1 MTSGGSMETRISLI
15 TLGVADLERAVRFY
29 RDGLGWPHSS
39 VGAGEVAFFRTQG
52 TVLALYP
59 HEALAA
65 DAGLPVARPGFSGVI
80 LAHNVR
86 SRELVDIVMAEAI
99 AAEAILSKAA
109 QELSWGG
116 YVGYFADP
124 DGHVW
129 EVAWNPGFPFAA
141 DGRVVVPE

>member
-1 MTSGGSMETRISLI
+1 MTSGNAMEPRISLI
-15 TLGVADLERAVRFY
+15 TLGVADLGRAIRFY

-39 VGAGEVAFFRTQG
+39 AGAGEVAFFRTQG

-65 DAGLPVARPGFSGVI
+65 DAGLPVARPGFGGMI

-86 SRELVDIVMAEAI
+86 SRKLVDVVMAEAV
-99 AAEAILSKAA
+99 AAGATLIKSA
-109 QELSWGG
+109 QALSWGG
-116 YVGYFADP
+116 YAGYVADP

-129 EVAWNPGFPFAA
+129 EVAWNPDFPFAD
-141 DGRVVVPE
+141 DGGVLIPE

>member
-1 MTSGGSMETRISLI
+1 MTSGNAMEPRISLI
-15 TLGVADLERAVRFY
+15 TLGVTDLERAIRFY

-52 TVLALYP
+52 TLLALYP

-65 DAGLPVARPGFSGVI
+65 DAGLPVARPGFGGVI

-86 SRELVDIVMAEAI
+86 SRDMVDVVMAEAVAVGAMLI
-99 AAEAILSKAA
+99 KSA
-109 QELSWGG
+109 QALSWGG

-129 EVAWNPGFPFAA
+129 EVAWNPYFPFAD
-141 DGRVVVPE
+141 DGSVVVSE

>member
-1 MTSGGSMETRISLI
+1 MTNGNEMEPRISLI
-15 TLGVADLERAVRFY
+15 TLGVTDLERAVRFY

-39 VGAGEVAFFRTQG
+39 VGTGEVAFFRLQG
-52 TVLALYP
+52 TALALYP

-86 SRELVDIVMAEAI
+86 SRDLVDVVMSEAV
-99 AAEAILSKAA
+99 AAGAKLVKSA

-129 EVAWNPGFPFAA
+129 EVTWNPDFPFAD
-141 DGRVVVPE
+141 DGSLLVPE